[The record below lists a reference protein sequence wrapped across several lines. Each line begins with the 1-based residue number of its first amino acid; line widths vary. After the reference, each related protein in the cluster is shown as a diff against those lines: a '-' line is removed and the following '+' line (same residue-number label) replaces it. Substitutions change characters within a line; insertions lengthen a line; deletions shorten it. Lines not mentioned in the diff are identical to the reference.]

1 MKTQTAYIQESE
13 GYAIAR
19 GWASI
24 QEALFPHSSIPEFN
38 NAQWVEAC
46 NNLFAL

>member
-1 MKTQTAYIQESE
+1 MNKTSYIQESE

-24 QEALFPHSSIPEFN
+24 DDAQPFPQSSIPEFN
-38 NAQWVEAC
+38 DTQWVEAC
-46 NNLFAL
+46 NNLFN

>member
-1 MKTQTAYIQESE
+1 MNQTAYIQESE

-24 QEALFPHSSIPEFN
+24 QDAPFPSSHIPEFN

-46 NNLFAL
+46 NNLFN